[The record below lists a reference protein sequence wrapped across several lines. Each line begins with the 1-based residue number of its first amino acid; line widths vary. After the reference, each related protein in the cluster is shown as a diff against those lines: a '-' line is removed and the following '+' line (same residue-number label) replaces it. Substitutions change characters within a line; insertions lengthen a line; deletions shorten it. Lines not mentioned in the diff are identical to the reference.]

1 MNGTTPAPGT
11 ASTPIRMWQRLD
23 WRNLATPLLVIMILM
38 MLVVPLPTFVLDILF
53 TFNITLALV
62 ILLVT
67 LYLTKPLDFAA
78 FPTALL
84 LTTLLRLSLNVAA
97 ARIILMYG
105 QNGHGAA
112 GEVIESFGQFVV
124 GGNYAVGIIIFAIL
138 VIINFV
144 VITKGAGRIAEVSAR
159 FTLDAMPGKQMAIDA
174 DLNAGLID
182 QEEARRRRTEIGQE
196 ADFFG
201 AMDGASKF
209 VRGDAVAAI
218 LILLIDLIGGLIIG
232 VWQHGLSVGEAAQ
245 NYTLLSIGDALV
257 AQIPALVISIAAG
270 IVISNVT
277 SDQNLESQLK
287 GQILANPRALG
298 LAAAILGFLGLVPGM
313 PHLPFLGA
321 ALLLAG
327 VVRYRA
333 KHAAEQVPV
342 PEAAAAPTPE
352 TEEVSWASVE
362 PIDPLAL
369 EVGYRLIPLVD
380 AGQQGELLARI
391 RGVRRKFAQEMGLLV
406 PAVHI
411 RDNLEL
417 RPGGY
422 RITVKGVEVGSGEI
436 FPDLLM
442 AINPGQVLG
451 DLAGTLT
458 TDPAFGLP
466 AVWINR
472 DSRDR
477 AQTLGYT
484 VVDAVTVVA
493 THLHQIL
500 QNRAAEL
507 LGREEAEGLLAHL
520 ASRSPKLVEDLV
532 PKLITVDR
540 LRKVLQNLLAE
551 GVPIRDMR
559 SIAEVLAEHAGQV
572 SDSDELTALVRTALG
587 PYIVQAI
594 SPGSQEL
601 SVAVLDGQLENL
613 LQNNLRAAGD
623 KVPLEPGLAQHLMEK
638 AAAVMQSMESGGLQ
652 PVLLTAAPLRQF
664 LAKLLAR
671 PAPRLRVLS
680 YAEIPD
686 LKQVRVIASLG
697 A

>member
-1 MNGTTPAPGT
+1 MNGTTPASGQAT
-11 ASTPIRMWQRLD
+11 APVRMWQRLD

-182 QEEARRRRTEIGQE
+182 QEEARRRRAEIGQE

-333 KHAAEQVPV
+333 KHAADQVPV
-342 PEAAAAPTPE
+342 PEAAAAPAPE

-391 RGVRRKFAQEMGLLV
+391 RGVRRKFAQEMGFLV

-451 DLAGTLT
+451 DLAGTPT

-507 LGREEAEGLLAHL
+507 LGREEVEGLLAHL

-572 SDSDELTALVRTALG
+572 SDSDELTALVRAALG

-613 LQNNLRAAGD
+613 LQNNLRAGGD

-638 AAAVMQSMESGGLQ
+638 ATAVMQSMESGGMQ

-686 LKQVRVIASLG
+686 QKQVRVIASLG